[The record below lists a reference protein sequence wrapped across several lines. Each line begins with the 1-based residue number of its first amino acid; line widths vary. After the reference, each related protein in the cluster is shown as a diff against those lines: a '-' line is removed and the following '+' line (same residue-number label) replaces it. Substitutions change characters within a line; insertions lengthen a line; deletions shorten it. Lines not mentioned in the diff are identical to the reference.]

1 MYDFIEELTDQ
12 ELANLYTTLDNL
24 NWWWNAVNYQN
35 YLTDHITEPWQKRDL
50 KDSMIFEMKNRFLKQ
65 NINYGI

>member
-12 ELANLYTTLDNL
+12 ELANLYVTLDNM

-35 YLTDHITEPWQKRDL
+35 YLTDHITESWQKRDL
-50 KDSMIFEMKNRFLKQ
+50 KDSMIFEMKNRFVKQ
-65 NINYGI
+65 NINHV